1 MSLQRQPRAILAA
14 GRTLGKPSRI
24 RPAGRKEPT
33 DRHLVYVRAWSRFGA
48 RPFATGTGESD
59 QSSANSTSGGRGR
72 LMDLVLV
79 RHGQSEGNV
88 ARSRSM
94 MGDHSLYVGEFLNRH
109 SSLWRLTNK

>member
-1 MSLQRQPRAILAA
+1 M
-14 GRTLGKPSRI
+14 GKPSRHL
-24 RPAGRKEPT
+24 AGRKEPT

-48 RPFATGTGESD
+48 RPFATGTVGTGESD